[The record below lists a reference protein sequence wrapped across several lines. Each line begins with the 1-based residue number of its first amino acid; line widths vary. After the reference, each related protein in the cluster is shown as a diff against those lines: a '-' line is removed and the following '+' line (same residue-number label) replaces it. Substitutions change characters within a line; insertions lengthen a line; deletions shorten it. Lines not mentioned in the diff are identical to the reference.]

1 MHSRVRR
8 ELRCAQAWTAHMP
21 GIFHLDN
28 DVSHRRVAENDVRAG
43 IAAVTRG
50 LKNFSGVGGIGNSN
64 ARNRGSAGSKRP

>member
-1 MHSRVRR
+1 
-8 ELRCAQAWTAHMP
+8 MP